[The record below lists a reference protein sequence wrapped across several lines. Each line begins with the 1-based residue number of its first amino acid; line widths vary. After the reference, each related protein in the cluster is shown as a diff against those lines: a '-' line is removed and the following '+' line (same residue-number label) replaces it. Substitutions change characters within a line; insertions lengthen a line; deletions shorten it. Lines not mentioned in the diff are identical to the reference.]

1 MLNSKKLQLL
11 ENSRYNDNTWLFD
24 DRFFISFKV
33 FRIQFCIYCLFI
45 DQFLIYLYI
54 QGMVYF
60 YIEQTFIIHIYIYI
74 FFLSS
79 TIDKFNL

>member
-1 MLNSKKLQLL
+1 MIIRDYSTI
-11 ENSRYNDNTWLFD
+11 D
-24 DRFFISFKV
+24 FFISFKV

-60 YIEQTFIIHIYIYI
+60 YIEQTFIIYTYI
-74 FFLSS
+74 FFF
-79 TIDKFNL
+79 IFNNR